1 MIVLSTNST
10 EKTSAEQQVVSKT
23 TGSTEE
29 KTLNKNLEAEASRK
43 SNSLILPGY
52 SRIMVPHDGSDMS
65 DKALAHGIYLS
76 KTSNAE
82 LVILHVLENVGDAK
96 VTSLDVSTK
105 GSANKGNG
113 SQVDNKDLKV
123 TLEGQGMKIIEDRIR
138 ICKEN
143 GVRQVSYK
151 VQVGNPSDEII
162 KVSQEIDFDVI
173 VMASKR
179 ITSRILGSTAR
190 KVIDVVKVPTLII
203 PE

>member
-1 MIVLSTNST
+1 LGTSGT
-10 EKTSAEQQVVSKT
+10 EKTVNEQELAGNIDSSSKKT
-23 TGSTEE
+23 STKEVAVTE
-29 KTLNKNLEAEASRK
+29 SGKT
-43 SNSLILPGY
+43 NSLIFPGY
-52 SRIMVPHDGSDMS
+52 GRIMVPHDGSDMS

-82 LVILHVLENVGDAK
+82 LVIIHVLENVGDAK

-105 GSANKGNG
+105 GNSDKGNG
-113 SQVDNKDLKV
+113 SQIDNKDLEV

-143 GVRQVSYK
+143 GVRHVSYK

-162 KVSQEIDFDVI
+162 KLSQEIDFDLI